1 MCMTQ
6 VICKKFMEKYNML
19 APVKNNRVAKV
30 KMQRL
35 TVLVLSVLLIASF
48 GVHCSSVCFV
58 CLSCTGIQAYWY
70 SSQQK
75 GPAFCCSSKY

>member
-1 MCMTQ
+1 MCMAQ
-6 VICKKFMEKYNML
+6 AIYSKFMEKYNML

-30 KMQRL
+30 KMQLL
-35 TVLVLSVLLIASF
+35 TILVLSDLPIASF

-70 SSQQK
+70 GSQQK
-75 GPAFCCSSKY
+75 GPTFCCSSKY